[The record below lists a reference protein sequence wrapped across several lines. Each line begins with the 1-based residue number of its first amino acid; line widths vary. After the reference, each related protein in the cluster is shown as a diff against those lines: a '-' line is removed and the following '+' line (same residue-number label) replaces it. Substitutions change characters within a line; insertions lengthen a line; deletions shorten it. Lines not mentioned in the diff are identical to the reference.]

1 MEHTTYEVN
10 DVTQNQ
16 KPKQSREEKA
26 AQGFSKHYLFLT
38 DLRFERADRLYA
50 EAASGFP
57 LFEFEEAG
65 QRVKVLS
72 STFNAKGGA

>member
-1 MEHTTYEVN
+1 MSYFKAPVN
-10 DVTQNQ
+10 KET
-16 KPKQSREEKA
+16 

-57 LFEFEEAG
+57 LFEFEEQG
-65 QRVKVLS
+65 HQVRILS
-72 STFNAKGGA
+72 STFDVKGCVRIQEPA